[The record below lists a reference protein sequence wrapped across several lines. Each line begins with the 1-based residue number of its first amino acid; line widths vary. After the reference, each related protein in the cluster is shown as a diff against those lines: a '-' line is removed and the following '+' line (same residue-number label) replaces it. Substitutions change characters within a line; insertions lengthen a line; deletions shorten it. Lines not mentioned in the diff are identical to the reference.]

1 MAERVGFE
9 PTIPESIHA
18 LQACA
23 LNHSAISPGN
33 INIYINLYLDIL
45 IILNYKY
52 NFNMNKSDVEFFI
65 NQNIQI
71 DANNFFLNIFVAI
84 VLSFLIQITYN
95 KAAQTLSSVKNFS
108 NSFII
113 LGLTTTIII
122 TIVKSSLALSL
133 GLVGALSIVRFR
145 AAIKEPEELV
155 YLFLIIAI
163 GLGCGAGRL
172 MITSLGTLTAILI
185 IFILKKFRT
194 SSEKLN
200 IDNFNISVVSKKKL
214 SSAQLKNIIDVVSA
228 NCESNELISI
238 SQNSDGTNI
247 NLFSKF
253 KDLKDIKKLDKDLQ
267 NKFPKLEFILLRE
280 NSNVI

>member
-1 MAERVGFE
+1 
-9 PTIPESIHA
+9 
-18 LQACA
+18 
-23 LNHSAISPGN
+23 
-33 INIYINLYLDIL
+33 
-45 IILNYKY
+45 
-52 NFNMNKSDVEFFI
+52 MNKSDLQFFVS
-65 NQNIQI
+65 QNIQI
-71 DANNFFLNIFVAI
+71 DTTNFFLNMVVAI
-84 VLSFLIQITYN
+84 ILSFFIQLTYN
-95 KAAQTLSSVKNFS
+95 KTAQTLSSVKSFS
-108 NSFII
+108 NSFMI
-113 LGLTTTIII
+113 LGLTTAIII

-155 YLFLIIAI
+155 FLFLIIAI

-172 MITSLGTLTAILI
+172 IITTLGTLTAILI

-194 SSEKLN
+194 KDEKLN

-214 SSAQLKNIIDVVSA
+214 NSSELKSIIDVIS
-228 NCESNELISI
+228 NHCDSNELISI

-253 KDLKDIKKLDKDLQ
+253 NTLKDIEKLDKDFQ
-267 NKFPKLEFILLRE
+267 KKFPKLDFILLRE

>member
-1 MAERVGFE
+1 MNEEFQN
-9 PTIPESIHA
+9 
-18 LQACA
+18 LD
-23 LNHSAISPGN
+23 
-33 INIYINLYLDIL
+33 YI
-45 IILNYKY
+45 K
-52 NFNMNKSDVEFFI
+52 E
-65 NQNIQI
+65 
-71 DANNFFLNIFVAI
+71 FFLNSTVEISLSNFIIAI
-84 VLSFLIQITYN
+84 
-95 KAAQTLSSVKNFS
+95 TLSTILAYIIKKVYIYSSQSLSNKEYFS
-108 NSFII
+108 DLFIP
-113 LGLTTTIII
+113 LSII
-122 TIVKSSLALSL
+122 TCLVITVIKFSLALSL

-253 KDLKDIKKLDKDLQ
+253 KDLKDIEKLDKDLQ

>member
-1 MAERVGFE
+1 
-9 PTIPESIHA
+9 
-18 LQACA
+18 
-23 LNHSAISPGN
+23 
-33 INIYINLYLDIL
+33 
-45 IILNYKY
+45 
-52 NFNMNKSDVEFFI
+52 MNKSDLQFFVS
-65 NQNIQI
+65 QNIQI
-71 DANNFFLNIFVAI
+71 DTTNFFLNMVVAI
-84 VLSFLIQITYN
+84 ILSFFIQLTYN
-95 KAAQTLSSVKNFS
+95 RTAQTLSSVKSFS
-108 NSFII
+108 NSFMI
-113 LGLTTTIII
+113 LGLTTAIII

-155 YLFLIIAI
+155 FLFLIIAI

-172 MITSLGTLTAILI
+172 IITTLGTLTAILI

-194 SSEKLN
+194 KDEKLN

-214 SSAQLKNIIDVVSA
+214 NSSELKSIIDVIS
-228 NCESNELISI
+228 NHCESNELISI

-253 KDLKDIKKLDKDLQ
+253 NTLKDIEKLDKDFQ
-267 NKFPKLEFILLRE
+267 KKFPKLDFILLRE